1 MYDTTKKKCSS
12 EAFGS
17 GCKMHKNKSGF
28 HRYKADVAISLSNLG
43 GILDREELMISFY
56 WKCQNVEIIMQDIS
70 SLRDINTDKGQFHLR
85 YFSVKINVNLYFNQL
100 RGKVRVYSLQLFPSI
115 DVKIL
120 TLMLT
125 SKNIDETNL
134 RVYRWKNRTYSTL
147 EKDD

>member
-1 MYDTTKKKCSS
+1 MLYMYDTTKKKCSS

-100 RGKVRVYSLQLFPSI
+100 TGKVRVYSLQLFPSI
-115 DVKIL
+115 GGWCQNINVDVDVK
-120 TLMLT
+120 
-125 SKNIDETNL
+125 K
-134 RVYRWKNRTYSTL
+134 YRWN
-147 EKDD
+147 

>member
-1 MYDTTKKKCSS
+1 MLQ
-12 EAFGS
+12 FL
-17 GCKMHKNKSGF
+17 F
-28 HRYKADVAISLSNLG
+28 RIWG

-85 YFSVKINVNLYFNQL
+85 YFSVKINASWREKFGSIHFNFFRQL
-100 RGKVRVYSLQLFPSI
+100 L

-125 SKNIDETNL
+125 
-134 RVYRWKNRTYSTL
+134 
-147 EKDD
+147 